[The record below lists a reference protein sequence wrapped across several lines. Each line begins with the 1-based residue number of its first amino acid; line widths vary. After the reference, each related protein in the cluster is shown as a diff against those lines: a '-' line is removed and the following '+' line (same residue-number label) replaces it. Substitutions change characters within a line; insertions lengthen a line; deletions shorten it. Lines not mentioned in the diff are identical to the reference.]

1 MNDDTNVR
9 SGLKVFFGSLIL
21 IALIVC
27 FSWFCYNLF
36 DSKDP
41 AIISN
46 LEVSL
51 SESKKNIDKDSSSFE
66 TVVPHTFNVVNRGNF
81 SAEYKVM
88 LSDSN
93 NGMGEVATDQV
104 HYQLILNN
112 SVIKNGTIADIS
124 DNILDSRKINGNTT
138 NEYNLKV
145 WLDDDIVDD
154 DVKFTYS
161 LKIMP
166 VLED

>member
-1 MNDDTNVR
+1 MNGDANVGR
-9 SGLKVFFGSLIL
+9 TTKIFLGFFVITIL
-21 IALIVC
+21 TLGFA
-27 FSWFCYNLF
+27 WFCYNLF

-41 AIISN
+41 SIVSN

-51 SESKKNIDKDSSSFE
+51 TESKKSINNDDDII
-66 TVVPHTFNVVNRGNF
+66 VPHTFNVTNRG
-81 SAEYKVM
+81 SVDASYKVM
-88 LSDSN
+88 IYDGS
-93 NGMGEVATDQV
+93 NGMNEFSLDLV

-112 SVIKNGTIADIS
+112 KIIKQGSFSDIS
-124 DNILDSRKINGNTT
+124 NNILDSRMINGNTT

-154 DVKFTYS
+154 DIKFTYS

-166 VLED
+166 VVEE